1 MKKKLSITIDEE
13 ILKYIDSLIDNKN
26 IKNRSQAIE
35 NLVRKSFEEKRKAII
50 LAGGKLSSLKYK
62 GIYKPLVK
70 INGEE
75 IIKHIV
81 KTLIKYGV
89 NEIIIL
95 TPITKDFIP
104 ILSDIQNI
112 KISYI
117 DDKKAGTAGA
127 IKICEKFINSDFF
140 VVSGD
145 VYFNFDLN
153 KMFLFHKSSGSIAT
167 IAVTTTKLNE
177 SKDQIEIEGTKV
189 IKFDYASRERTF
201 YINAGVYAM
210 SPEIFKLLPKK
221 GSLEKDVL
229 PKIAKEGKIS
239 AYNLSGKWVHIQ

>member
-13 ILKYIDSLIDNKN
+13 VLRIIDSLIDNKN

-35 NLVRKSFEEKRKAII
+35 ILIKKGIQEEKKAII
-50 LAGGKLSSLKYK
+50 LAGGRLSSLRYK
-62 GIYKPLVK
+62 GIYKPFVK

-75 IIKHIV
+75 IIKHTI
-81 KTLIKYGV
+81 KTLMRYGV

-95 TPITKDFIP
+95 TPIAKDFIP

-117 DDKKAGTAGA
+117 DDKTSGTAGA

-153 KMFLFHKSSGSIAT
+153 KMFLFHKSSGAVAT

-189 IKFDYASRERTF
+189 IKFDYGAREKTF
-201 YINAGVYAM
+201 YINAGVYVM
-210 SPEIFKLLPKK
+210 SPEIFKILPKK
-221 GSLEKDVL
+221 GSLEKDVF
-229 PKIAKEGKIS
+229 PKIANEGKIN
-239 AYNLSGKWVHIQ
+239 AYNFSGKWIHIQ